1 MAGVEG
7 RLTTWARVG
16 WASRA
21 AASLEVRSTDA
32 SAFSARISGAPP
44 PEISSWTT
52 RESAGLRTRSVQRGQ
67 SKAYEEPVPPR
78 AIRSSTFSAV
88 RSTSP
93 QLGHV
98 VLMITI
104 FLAPPLTFLALRRW
118 VLDATIIGTR
128 DTQLSRMDPGKF
140 A

>member
-7 RLTTWARVG
+7 RLATWARVG

-21 AASLEVRSTDA
+21 AATLAVRSTDA
-32 SAFSARISGAPP
+32 WAFSARISGATP
-44 PEISSWTT
+44 PEIRSWTT

-67 SKAYEEPVPPR
+67 SKEDEEPVPPR

-104 FLAPPLTFLALRRW
+104 SAPPLTFLTLRRW
-118 VLDATIIGTR
+118 VLAATIIGTR
-128 DTQLSRMDPGKF
+128 DPQLS
-140 A
+140 

>member
-21 AASLEVRSTDA
+21 AATLAVRSTDA
-32 SAFSARISGAPP
+32 SAFSARISGATP

-52 RESAGLRTRSVQRGQ
+52 RESAGLWIRSVQRGQ

-78 AIRSSTFSAV
+78 AIRSCTFSAV
-88 RSTSP
+88 RSISP

-104 FLAPPLTFLALRRW
+104 SEPPLTFSLCAGG
-118 VLDATIIGTR
+118 VIAATIIDSR
-128 DTQLSRMDPGKF
+128 DQQLSQMDPGKF

>member
-1 MAGVEG
+1 MAGLEG
-7 RLTTWARVG
+7 RLTTWVGVWRVSPAVG
-16 WASRA
+16 TLAVGRP
-21 AASLEVRSTDA
+21 DA
-32 SAFSARISGAPP
+32 WAFSAGTSGATP
-44 PEISSWTT
+44 PEIRSWTT

-78 AIRSSTFSAV
+78 AMRSSTFSAV

-104 FLAPPLTFLALRRW
+104 FLAPPLT
-118 VLDATIIGTR
+118 
-128 DTQLSRMDPGKF
+128 
-140 A
+140 